1 MGKNSPQAETPL
13 IIFKARLKAFL
24 PIIHSTL
31 IKVEIL
37 IKIFLFFNRNN
48 DIQNFWAVI
57 KFEICFIT
65 SSKAIKI
72 NLI

>member
-37 IKIFLFFNRNN
+37 IKIF
-48 DIQNFWAVI
+48 FWILTELEKV
-57 KFEICFIT
+57 
-65 SSKAIKI
+65 SSRF
-72 NLI
+72 